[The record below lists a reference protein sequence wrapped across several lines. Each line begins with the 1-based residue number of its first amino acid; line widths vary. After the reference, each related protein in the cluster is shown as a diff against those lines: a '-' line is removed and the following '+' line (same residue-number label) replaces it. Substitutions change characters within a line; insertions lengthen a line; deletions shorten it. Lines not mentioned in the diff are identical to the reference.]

1 MTRRVAIVGGSGL
14 LGLNWALRMRDQC
27 DIHLLLNKRDI
38 TLDRVTKYYA
48 DFSSA
53 SALQKLVQ
61 EIDPH
66 ILINAAALT
75 DVDKC
80 QSAVSVAR
88 RVNVNLACDLAI
100 IASNLA
106 CKLIHISTDQLF
118 DGKSGPYGESDK
130 VNPMNHYGFTKCM
143 AENLILQNNNQA
155 LILRTNF
162 FGWGSPYRRSFS
174 DWIIDALKSNETL
187 EMYAD
192 NLFTPVYVGRLI
204 AVAHALADLSKSGIY
219 NVASNRTISKY
230 DFALM
235 ICNTFSLNHN
245 LVLESSLRSVLE
257 CDQSKAP
264 RPLRMDLSNEK
275 IRSTLCDVD
284 FDLDEMLSEFSQDW
298 QIERILAGV

>member
-1 MTRRVAIVGGSGL
+1 MARRVAIVGGSGL

-27 DIHLLLNKRDI
+27 DIHLLLNKRKI

-53 SALQKLVQ
+53 SALQALLQ

-80 QSAVSVAR
+80 ELAVNAAQQVNATLAR
-88 RVNVNLACDLAI
+88 DLAS
-100 IASNLA
+100 IATNLA

-118 DGKSGPYGESDK
+118 DGSSGPYVESDK
-130 VNPMNHYGFTKCM
+130 VNPINHYGLTKCM
-143 AENLILQNNNQA
+143 AENLIMQNNNQA

-187 EMYAD
+187 KMYAD
-192 NLFTPVYVGRLI
+192 NFFTPVYVGRLI
-204 AVAHALADLSKSGIY
+204 TVAHALADLSKSGVY
-219 NVASNRTISKY
+219 NVASDITVSKY

-235 ICNTFSLNHN
+235 ICKTFSLNHN
-245 LVLESSLRSVLE
+245 LVRESSLRSVLE
-257 CDQSKAP
+257 SDQSKAP

-275 IRSTLCDVD
+275 IRSTLRDVD
-284 FDLDEMLSEFSQDW
+284 FDLNEMLSELFHDR
-298 QIERILAGV
+298 QIEKILAAV